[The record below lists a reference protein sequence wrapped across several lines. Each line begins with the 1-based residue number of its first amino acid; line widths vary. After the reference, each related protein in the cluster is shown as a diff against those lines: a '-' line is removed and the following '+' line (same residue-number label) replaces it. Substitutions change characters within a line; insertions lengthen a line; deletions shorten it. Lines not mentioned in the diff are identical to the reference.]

1 MSWRLLTVALARES
15 DIVLVR
21 QRARRIAELVGLKAQ
36 DRTRFTTAL
45 SEIARNAVEHAHG
58 GEVEFLLV
66 GRERPQ
72 RLEARVRDDGAG
84 IPNLGE
90 VLSGAYQ
97 SPRGMGVGILGAR
110 RLAEVFEIESA
121 PGRGT
126 TVTLGKMLPPT
137 AKLLGAADIRRIAD
151 TLARDIVLDPLLE
164 LRGRDRE
171 LLLSLEELQRREK
184 ELDQISQELSDTN
197 RGVVALYAELEERAE
212 HLRRAD
218 EIKSRFLSHMS
229 HEFRTPLNAVLALS
243 KLLLDRVDGDLT
255 PGQERQVRY
264 IRRSAE
270 SLKELIDDLLDLAK
284 VESGKTEVHRSEFTV
299 EHLFRTLRGMMR
311 PLLPSE
317 GVALVFEN
325 VANLPPLVSD
335 EGKISQILRNFVSN
349 AIKFTERGEVRVSAE
364 RGPQD
369 TIIFSVRD
377 TGIGIAPEHHEL
389 IFQEFSQIESK
400 AQGRVKGTGLGLP
413 LSRRLA
419 ELLGGR
425 VAVESALGEGST
437 FTLILPRVFGTTASE
452 SRHILVVD
460 DDEAA
465 RYVLCQFL
473 SSAGFEVEVAGTGGE
488 GLERARREPPD
499 AILLDLQMP
508 DLDGYELMEELHA
521 EPRTREIPIVVVTSA
536 VLGPKERARLGRARA
551 IVGKDRLSTETLVA
565 ALSPVA
571 AA

>member
-1 MSWRLLTVALARES
+1 MSWRLLTVALARET

-58 GEVEFLLV
+58 GEVEFRLV
-66 GRERPQ
+66 GREWPQ
-72 RLEARVRDDGAG
+72 RLEARVHDDGPG
-84 IPNLGE
+84 IANLAE

-110 RLAEVFEIESA
+110 RLAEVFEIETT

-126 TVTLGKMLPPT
+126 TVTLGKMLPPA

-151 TLARDIVLDPLLE
+151 ALARDIVLDPLLE

-243 KLLLDRVDGDLT
+243 KLLLDRVDGNLT
-255 PGQERQVRY
+255 AGQERQVRY

-311 PLLPSE
+311 PLLPNE
-317 GVALVFEN
+317 GVALVFDN

-349 AIKFTERGEVRVSAE
+349 AIKFTERGEVRVFAE

-369 TIIFSVRD
+369 TIVFGVCD

-389 IFQEFSQIESK
+389 IFQEFAQIEST

-437 FTLILPRVFGTTASE
+437 FTLILPRVFGTTGSE
-452 SRHILVVD
+452 SRRILIVD

-473 SSAGFEVEVAGTGGE
+473 SSAGFQVEEAASGGE

-508 DLDGYELMEELHA
+508 DLDGYELMEELDA
-521 EPRTREIPIVVVTSA
+521 EPRTREIPVVVVTSA
-536 VLGPKERARLGRARA
+536 VLGAKERARLGRARA
-551 IVGKDRLSTETLVA
+551 IIGKDRLSTETLVA
-565 ALSPVA
+565 ALSPRVVA
-571 AA
+571 

>member
-1 MSWRLLTVALARES
+1 
-15 DIVLVR
+15 
-21 QRARRIAELVGLKAQ
+21 
-36 DRTRFTTAL
+36 
-45 SEIARNAVEHAHG
+45 
-58 GEVEFLLV
+58 
-66 GRERPQ
+66 
-72 RLEARVRDDGAG
+72 
-84 IPNLGE
+84 
-90 VLSGAYQ
+90 
-97 SPRGMGVGILGAR
+97 
-110 RLAEVFEIESA
+110 
-121 PGRGT
+121 GT
-126 TVTLGKMLPPT
+126 TVTLGKTLPPT
-137 AKLLGAADIRRIAD
+137 AKLLSAADIRRIAD

-184 ELDQISQELSDTN
+184 ELDQISQELNDTN

-255 PGQERQVRY
+255 AGQERQVRY

-284 VESGKTEVHRSEFTV
+284 VESGKTEIHRSEFTV

-311 PLLPSE
+311 PLLPNE

-364 RGPQD
+364 RGPDD
-369 TIIFSVRD
+369 TIVFSVRD

-389 IFQEFSQIESK
+389 IFQEFMQIESP
-400 AQGRVKGTGLGLP
+400 AQRRVKGTGLGLP

-437 FTLILPRVFGTTASE
+437 FRLILP
-452 SRHILVVD
+452 
-460 DDEAA
+460 
-465 RYVLCQFL
+465 
-473 SSAGFEVEVAGTGGE
+473 
-488 GLERARREPPD
+488 
-499 AILLDLQMP
+499 
-508 DLDGYELMEELHA
+508 
-521 EPRTREIPIVVVTSA
+521 
-536 VLGPKERARLGRARA
+536 
-551 IVGKDRLSTETLVA
+551 
-565 ALSPVA
+565 
-571 AA
+571 

>member
-1 MSWRLLTVALARES
+1 TVALARES

-452 SRHILVVD
+452 SRRILVVD

-565 ALSPVA
+565 ALSPLA

>member
-452 SRHILVVD
+452 SRRILVVD

-488 GLERARREPPD
+488 GLERARREAPD

>member
-1 MSWRLLTVALARES
+1 VSWPLLTVALARET

-21 QRARRIAELVGLKAQ
+21 QRARRIAELIGLKAQ

-58 GEVEFLLV
+58 GEVEFRLS

-72 RLEARVRDDGAG
+72 RLEARVRDDGPG
-84 IPNLGE
+84 IPNLAE

-110 RLAEVFEIESA
+110 RLAEAFEIESA
-121 PGRGT
+121 AGRGT
-126 TVTLGKMLPPT
+126 TVTLGKTLPPT

-184 ELDQISQELSDTN
+184 ELDQISQELNDTN

-218 EIKSRFLSHMS
+218 EIKSRFLFHMS

-255 PGQERQVRY
+255 AGQERQVRY

-284 VESGKTEVHRSEFTV
+284 VESGKTEIHRSEFTV

-311 PLLPSE
+311 PLLPNE

-364 RGPQD
+364 RGPDD
-369 TIIFSVRD
+369 TIVFSVRD

-389 IFQEFSQIESK
+389 IFQEFMQIESP
-400 AQGRVKGTGLGLP
+400 AQRRVKGTGLGLP

-437 FTLILPRVFGTTASE
+437 FRLILPRVFGKAASE
-452 SRHILVVD
+452 SRRVLIVD
-460 DDEAA
+460 DDESA

-473 SSAGFEVEVAGTGGE
+473 SSAGFQVEEAGSGGE

-508 DLDGYELMEELHA
+508 GLDGYELMEELDA
-521 EPRTREIPIVVVTSA
+521 EPTTREIPVVVVTSA

-551 IVGKDRLSTETLVA
+551 IIGKDRLSTETLVA
-565 ALSPVA
+565 ALSPRA

>member
-452 SRHILVVD
+452 SRRILVVD

-565 ALSPVA
+565 ALSPLA

>member
-84 IPNLGE
+84 ISNLGE

-452 SRHILVVD
+452 SRRILVVD

-565 ALSPVA
+565 ALSPLA